1 MPPIMADLQLTDD
14 VPPSA
19 DDGVWLTCIECGES
33 FAPFD
38 EVRYTCDHCDG
49 LLEVR
54 YADLPTFEDFEG
66 EGSGVWRYH
75 AALPFDVG
83 VTLPEGNTPLHRV
96 PRIEDAAGVD
106 SLRVKHEGMNPTGS
120 FKDRGMTVGVRVAQE
135 VGVGRLACAS
145 TGNTSAALA
154 AYGARGGMET
164 LVLLP
169 AGKVAAGKIAQAALH
184 KARILEVDGNFDQC
198 LDIVQDLAQR
208 GEAYLLNSLNP
219 FRLEGQKTI
228 GLEIMEEHYADYG
241 EYPDRIVLPVGN
253 AGNTAAL
260 YKCFRE
266 LVKSGAITEDQVPK
280 MSPTAPTPCWNSSRT
295 SHQSLRRSGNRCRRP
310 PTFRCSRWS
319 PAVSASRIS
328 TVNSARRSSLGGRA
342 VRLFET
348 GHPLTDATAV
358 ANNAPVP
365 STIWRGTGQF
375 HSDWS
380 SADKKHFPD
389 SPERVAMQADWSRRA
404 LLAALGTAALA
415 GCAGGDSEPPT
426 EPIAGEPSFPQ
437 GTPDTSTALDS
448 AWPVP
453 SAEPGRSNYV
463 AGAAGPTEAVA
474 ELWATNLES
483 SVTTPAIA
491 GETVYVGGEDAVH
504 ALDARTGD
512 PQWEQ
517 SVQGTPETPWVVEEP
532 AYAPTS
538 SGVAALAAGNGSLR
552 WHAERTAAVPEGF
565 VATSHGVYAL
575 TDDEEPTVVALSCF
589 DPADGTRRWTVP
601 ADGIGE
607 SVAVVDDLAYT
618 TDDETV
624 RALRLP

>member
-1 MPPIMADLQLTDD
+1 MADLQLTDE
-14 VPPSA
+14 VPSVA
-19 DDGVWLTCIECGES
+19 DDGVWLVCIECGES

-96 PRIEDAAGVD
+96 PRIEEEVGVD

-135 VGVGRLACAS
+135 VGVDRLACAS

-184 KARILEVDGNFDQC
+184 QARILEVDGNFDQC
-198 LDIVQDLAQR
+198 LDRVQDLAAR

-266 LVKSGAITEDQVPK
+266 LVKTGAITEDQVPK
-280 MSPTAPTPCWNSSRT
+280 ITGAQAEGAAPMVEAIEEGLDETRRWEEVETRATAIRI
-295 SHQSLRRSGNRCRRP
+295 GNP
-310 PTFRCSRWS
+310 
-319 PAVSASRIS
+319 
-328 TVNSARRSSLGGRA
+328 VNAPKALPGIR
-342 VRLFET
+342 ET
-348 GHPLTDATAV
+348 GGTAV
-358 ANNAPVP
+358 AV
-365 STIWRGTGQF
+365 
-375 HSDWS
+375 SD
-380 SADKKHFPD
+380 AEITEAQRD
-389 SPERVAMQADWSRRA
+389 
-404 LLAALGTAALA
+404 LA
-415 GCAGGDSEPPT
+415 GEGVGVEP
-426 EPIAGEPSFPQ
+426 A
-437 GTPDTSTALDS
+437 S
-448 AWPVP
+448 AA
-453 SAEPGRSNYV
+453 SV
-463 AGAAGPTEAVA
+463 AG
-474 ELWATNLES
+474 
-483 SVTTPAIA
+483 
-491 GETVYVGGEDAVH
+491 
-504 ALDARTGD
+504 
-512 PQWEQ
+512 
-517 SVQGTPETPWVVEEP
+517 
-532 AYAPTS
+532 
-538 SGVAALAAGNGSLR
+538 LR
-552 WHAERTAAVPEGF
+552 KLRERG
-565 VATSHGVYAL
+565 
-575 TDDEEPTVVALSCF
+575 
-589 DPADGTRRWTVP
+589 
-601 ADGIGE
+601 
-607 SVAVVDDLAYT
+607 VVDDDESVVCLTTGHLLKDPDAAAEAGAEPEPVPNDTDAILAHIDEGRSVT
-618 TDDETV
+618 ETV
-624 RALRLP
+624 RKQASKAADAPLVPALVAGGLGIAYLYRKLRSKE